1 MADTAVKLA
10 GLELANPV
18 IPASGTFGYG
28 QEFAPLYDLNILGSI
43 ALKGTTLA
51 PRAGNPQPRIADCP
65 AGMLNS
71 VGLQNPG
78 IDRVLSEELP
88 KLAKFYGKPVILNIA
103 GFSPEEF
110 ACCCAKCEGA
120 EQIGIIELNISCPNV
135 HRGGKNFGVSPDT
148 AYEAVKAA
156 RAATAKPLFP
166 KLTPNVTDIGEIAC
180 ACAEAGADG
189 LCLINTVLG
198 MRIDLDTRRPVLANA
213 VGGLSGPAILPV
225 ALRCVYQAY
234 EAVKLPII
242 GAGGVSCAGDVIEM
256 LLAGASAVEVG
267 AANLRNPFA
276 CRDIIAALPGEMK
289 KHGMESLSEIIGKAH

>member
-88 KLAKFYGKPVILNIA
+88 KLAKFYG
-103 GFSPEEF
+103 SPSSLTSR
-110 ACCCAKCEGA
+110 ASRRRNSPAAAPSARARSRSASSSSTSAAPTSIGA
-120 EQIGIIELNISCPNV
+120 A
-135 HRGGKNFGVSPDT
+135 KNFGVSPDT

-276 CRDIIAALPGEMK
+276 CRDIIAALPGEME